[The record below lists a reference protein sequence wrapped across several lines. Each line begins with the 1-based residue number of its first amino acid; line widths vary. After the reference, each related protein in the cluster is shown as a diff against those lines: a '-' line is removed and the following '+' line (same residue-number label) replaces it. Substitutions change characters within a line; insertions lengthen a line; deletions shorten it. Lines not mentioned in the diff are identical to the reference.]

1 MVNVPELNAL
11 IEKWI
16 TTLSDPNYELS
27 QSAALHLF
35 EQELEA
41 TTWWGD
47 NTEAWRTAEEQ
58 KWSDRTTWDGNV
70 ATHKAHIEDLI
81 ARTGY
86 QYTQDQVDNLTD
98 LSLHG
103 FAGGLTDNQIFEKIY
118 EKKFDPSQELPTG
131 TLTDNY
137 DSLVALAEGN
147 LLSLS
152 PAQKQ
157 AIRGWSKDIAMGD
170 ATLAQAE
177 ESIYDIASS
186 VGHYS
191 FLGQDKWDKWQRNGM
206 TLTAFLDPLRQTL
219 ATTWEQDASRI
230 DMTSDFFKDNSV
242 ITDVN
247 DPTVQRL
254 ATNRDMKRAAMADQK
269 YLNTGKY
276 LKDEAETQGG
286 LLKMFGAI

>member
-1 MVNVPELNAL
+1 MVNVPELNTL
-11 IEKWI
+11 INKWI
-16 TTLSDPNYELS
+16 ATLSAPDYELS

-41 TTWWGD
+41 TTWWSTH
-47 NTEAWRTAEEQ
+47 TEAWRTADEER
-58 KWSDRTTWDGNV
+58 WSDETTWDGNF

-86 QYTQDQVDNLTD
+86 QYTQEQVDNLTET
-98 LSLHG
+98 SLYG

-118 EKKFDPSQELPTG
+118 EKKFDPLQELPTG

-152 PAQKQ
+152 PEQKQ
-157 AIRGWSKDIAMGD
+157 AMRSWSKKIAMGD
-170 ATLAQAE
+170 ATLTQAE

-186 VGHYS
+186 VGHYA
-191 FLGQDKWDKWQRNGM
+191 FLGQDRWDKWQRNGM
-206 TLTAFLDPLRQTL
+206 TLTAFLDPLRETL
-219 ATTWEQDASRI
+219 ATTWEQDASRK
-230 DMTSDFFKDNSV
+230 DMTSDFFKANSV
-242 ITDVN
+242 ITDEH
-247 DPTVQRL
+247 DVQRL

-276 LKDEAETQGG
+276 LKEEAETQGG